1 MQLRMI
7 YEDTDEQGLIGFLE
21 KTINF
26 EVELGSDMY
35 VVGMA
40 EISIPDV
47 KSLARQ
53 VQEEFGWYLK
63 EVSLGGGDRLADG
76 LWHDDARQIHFA
88 PVAGRP
94 VNVPS
99 DQHGFVYH
107 FPGPKHT
114 EKIQTEGLIP
124 QGWSGRSGGMWS
136 HYPPRTF
143 VWTSLRASVGGYRG
157 AGQVTKDQLLCVINP
172 DGFEFYQDEQYGNAQ
187 NSPAAYTLDTIP
199 PSSFEIMSYKEL
211 KERYG
216 SWTATGAY
224 DDTEKEKR
232 DLP

>member
-1 MQLRMI
+1 
-7 YEDTDEQGLIGFLE
+7 
-21 KTINF
+21 
-26 EVELGSDMY
+26 
-35 VVGMA
+35 
-40 EISIPDV
+40 
-47 KSLARQ
+47 
-53 VQEEFGWYLK
+53 
-63 EVSLGGGDRLADG
+63 
-76 LWHDDARQIHFA
+76 
-88 PVAGRP
+88 
-94 VNVPS
+94 
-99 DQHGFVYH
+99 
-107 FPGPKHT
+107 
-114 EKIQTEGLIP
+114 
-124 QGWSGRSGGMWS
+124 MWS

-224 DDTEKEKR
+224 DTEKEKR